1 MIDAVALDSGLLARG
16 AGRHGL
22 PTLQHS
28 TSSQTPDKRAWV
40 IVNAAGVRVAWSAS
54 RAWAEQIALLLDR
67 YGEDLDDP
75 GTRQEVPR

>member
-1 MIDAVALDSGLLARG
+1 
-16 AGRHGL
+16 
-22 PTLQHS
+22 
-28 TSSQTPDKRAWV
+28 V